1 MKKGIFKE
9 IKKIPSSLL
18 VHERRRFIR
27 HPLSFPLKFRVLGK
41 NQVAIGKEKK
51 SKTINIS
58 IGGLLFSS
66 QSPVT
71 KGTLISLKMP
81 FEDKLFKVM
90 ARVVHCTKSLD
101 TNLYNVGVSFHRLHD
116 AFKVKL
122 IEQLYLIS
130 EYRDLRNIQ
139 LGREVSL
146 EQASKEW
153 IKRYSERFRRL
164 YW

>member
-1 MKKGIFKE
+1 M
-9 IKKIPSSLL
+9 KKIPNNLIFP
-18 VHERRRFIR
+18 ERRKFIR
-27 HPLSFPLKFRVLGK
+27 HPLSFPLKFKVLGK
-41 NQVAIGKEKK
+41 NKAAIGGEIK

-66 QSPVT
+66 QHRVR
-71 KGTLISLKMP
+71 KDALISLKMP
-81 FEDKLFKVM
+81 FEDKIFKVM
-90 ARVVHCTKSLD
+90 ARVLHCTKSLD
-101 TNLYNVGVSFHRLHD
+101 TDLYNVGVSFHRLHD

-130 EYRDLRNIQ
+130 EYRDLRSVQ
-139 LGREVSL
+139 LGREIPL
-146 EQASKEW
+146 EQASREW